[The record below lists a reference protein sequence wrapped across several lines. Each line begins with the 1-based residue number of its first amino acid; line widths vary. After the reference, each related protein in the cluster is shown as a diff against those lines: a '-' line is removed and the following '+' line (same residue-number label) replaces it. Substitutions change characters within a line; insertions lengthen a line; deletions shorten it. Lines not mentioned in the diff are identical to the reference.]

1 MKNFEDLFQ
10 STFKENKDR
19 IFRICRSYTDKN
31 ADAEDLF
38 QEVLLNVWK
47 ALPSF
52 KGHSN
57 IDTWVYRITLN
68 TCFKNLSFEKKKKQ
82 HFIRI
87 NGIDFKD
94 TSRDLSGEKQAE
106 FDKLTS
112 CINQLKMGDKSI
124 VLLYLEELPYREI
137 AQVIGISENHVAVK
151 MKRIK
156 TKLSICIKP

>member
-19 IFRICRSYTDKN
+19 IFRICHSYAKEK

-52 KGHSN
+52 KGNSN

-94 TSRDLSGEKQAE
+94 TSRDLSKEKQEE

-112 CINQLKMGDKSI
+112 CINQLKLGDKSI

>member
-1 MKNFEDLFQ
+1 MKNFEALFQ

-19 IFRICRSYTDKN
+19 IFRICRSYAKEK

-52 KGHSN
+52 KGNSN

-82 HFIRI
+82 RFIRI

-94 TSRDLSGEKQAE
+94 TSKDLSKEKKEE

-112 CINQLKMGDKSI
+112 CINQLKLGDKSI

>member
-1 MKNFEDLFQ
+1 MKNFEALFQ

-19 IFRICRSYTDKN
+19 IFRICRSYAKEK

-52 KGHSN
+52 KGNSN

-82 HFIRI
+82 RFIRI

-94 TSRDLSGEKQAE
+94 TSRDLSKEKQE
-106 FDKLTS
+106 KFDKLTS
-112 CINQLKMGDKSI
+112 CINQLKLGDKSI